1 MMTIQVGRR
10 VYQNTTGFISTSVYP
25 PTCVRVLMHRVA
37 LKTGYWSLPLL
48 DHLVHPEFPL
58 RREKSAMSVGLT
70 TSRRDGSGWTVE
82 TQAGL
87 VASHLAADW
96 STTIWGVRLKF
107 GAAMGTGG
115 TSAFVDGEGRVTSNT
130 RLACVVSLEF
140 GGGVTMRWRYV
151 LGAPPDCP
159 NADQVDS
166 FSRLGQAVSVPI
178 LLSPNLSPL
187 VVLGSTLLP
196 AASYAALY
204 HFYLM
209 PRQKRRIAE

>member
-1 MMTIQVGRR
+1 MSRCWVACLAEGLITQIRDGQRAAAYDPSTAHDDHPGRPSGVPEHYR
-10 VYQNTTGFISTSVYP
+10 FHLY
-25 PTCVRVLMHRVA
+25 VLRPRRRAATALTPWTA
-37 LKTGYWSLPLL
+37 LKTGFWSLPLL
-48 DHLVHPEFPL
+48 DHLVHPDFPL

-115 TSAFVDGEGRVTSNT
+115 TSAFVDGEGRITSNT

-151 LGAPPDCP
+151 RSET
-159 NADQVDS
+159 S
-166 FSRLGQAVSVPI
+166 FMS
-178 LLSPNLSPL
+178 LLNRDTASP
-187 VVLGSTLLP
+187 
-196 AASYAALY
+196 A
-204 HFYLM
+204 
-209 PRQKRRIAE
+209 